1 MQRSKKPGVFF
12 ISLFLVFFAFGLA
25 TPAYS
30 QAHRDALPLPSLD
43 LNRQLLIYAQGR
55 DPSKIEKVLEAAR
68 PLTTHLKSR
77 YGTDIESVFLNAM
90 ASQKW
95 ERMVP
100 ASRHLVYLDT
110 LDLMESAVESL
121 RKASPEAKNRMKA
134 AFMNYLLLAPYLKSI
149 DSPADEAIRGHFRHA
164 GKL

>member
-1 MQRSKKPGVFF
+1 
-12 ISLFLVFFAFGLA
+12 
-25 TPAYS
+25 
-30 QAHRDALPLPSLD
+30 
-43 LNRQLLIYAQGR
+43 RQLLIYAQGR

-164 GKL
+164 GKLIASSEDLRQTSVTVQDITRKIDIEMKTALSLED